1 MEPHNDQIFDDFVK
15 GYRAKSVDLA
25 RKTRRLIKQIMPD
38 TVEQFDPSAHLIAYG
53 IDRTYKG
60 LVCGIILY
68 KDYVNLMF
76 AQGTSLPDPAGIL
89 TGTGKRARHVRLTNL
104 SDLKNPDLQ
113 QLLQAAIALKKL
125 GQ

>member
-76 AQGTSLPDPAGIL
+76 AQGTSLPDPASLL
-89 TGTGKRARHVRLTNL
+89 TGTGKHARHVRIINL
-104 SDLKNPDLQ
+104 SDLENSSLH
-113 QLLQAAIALKKL
+113 QLLLEAFALKKPKL
-125 GQ
+125 